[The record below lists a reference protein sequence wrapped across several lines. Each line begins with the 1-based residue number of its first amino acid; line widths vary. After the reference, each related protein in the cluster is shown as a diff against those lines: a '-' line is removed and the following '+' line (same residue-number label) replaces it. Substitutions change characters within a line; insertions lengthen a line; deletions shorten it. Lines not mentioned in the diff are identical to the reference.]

1 MIALKFIVSLF
12 LLIASSAPV
21 GVVLIALGM
30 VISVLW
36 LPIDIQAVLG
46 ITTWETLTSYILIA
60 IPLFILLG
68 ELMLKSGTATRM
80 YNALLPWLNRLPG
93 GLMHTNIVA
102 CAFFAATS
110 GSSVA
115 TAATVGTVA
124 IPEMRKRGY
133 NERLFLGSLAAG
145 GTLGIL
151 IPPSINMI
159 VYGALTN
166 TSIPKLYLA
175 GLVPGIMLAAMFMLT
190 VIISCL
196 IRPQWGGE
204 KITANWE
211 IRIKGLPHLL
221 PPLGLFI
228 VVVGSIYAGVATPT
242 EAAALGIVT
251 AVFLTAKERV
261 LGFGMLHQAFE
272 GTMKAT
278 AMIMF
283 LLIGAYFLNFG
294 LGALG
299 FVQQLSTFITEL
311 PYSEVVVLAIIIA
324 VYILLGCVLD
334 GISLIVLT
342 VPVIAPVIASLGY
355 DPVWFG
361 VIIMLVVE
369 AGMITPPIGIN
380 CYVVQGVRKGGSLND
395 VFIGILPFLLAIF
408 VVITL
413 LVAFPQIA
421 LWLPNLMLE

>member
-1 MIALKFIVSLF
+1 MIALKFVVGLF
-12 LLIASSAPV
+12 LSIASSVPV
-21 GVVLIALGM
+21 GAVLIGLGM
-30 VISVLW
+30 AISLLW
-36 LPIDIQAVLG
+36 LPFDIQTVLG
-46 ITTWETLTSYILIA
+46 ITTWETLTSYTLIA

-115 TAATVGTVA
+115 TAATVGTIA
-124 IPEMRKRGY
+124 IPQIKKRGY

-175 GLVPGIMLAAMFMLT
+175 GFLPGILLAAMFMVT
-190 VIISCL
+190 VTITCL
-196 IRPQWGGE
+196 IFPRWGGE
-204 KITANWE
+204 KIDADWE
-211 IRIKGLPHLL
+211 VRIKGLPHLL
-221 PPLGLFI
+221 PPFGLFL
-228 VVVGSIYAGVATPT
+228 VVVGSIYAGWATPT
-242 EAAALGIVT
+242 EASALGIVT
-251 AVFLTAKERV
+251 ALGLTAKERV
-261 LGFGMLHQAFE
+261 LGFGMLHKAFE
-272 GTMKAT
+272 STMKAT

-299 FVQQLSTFITEL
+299 FVQGLSAFVTQLPFSG
-311 PYSEVVVLAIIIA
+311 VVVLVIIIA

-342 VPVIAPVIASLGY
+342 VPVIAPVSASMGY

-361 VIIMLVVE
+361 IIIMLVVE

-395 VFIGILPFLLAIF
+395 VFIGILPFLIAIL
-408 VVITL
+408 VVIAL
-413 LVAFPQIA
+413 LIAFPQIA
-421 LWLPNLMLE
+421 LWLPNLLLG